1 MVLDFQFFFDNID
14 VKHVSTLQCAFI
26 EVKLIEVR
34 SVKGLEFYF
43 FKGSDPLYFG
53 GPYLGRLLTKLS
65 SLKDNR
71 SIQRSATIY
80 LQTPKPND
88 PNSDQKFSTE

>member
-43 FKGSDPLYFG
+43 FKGSDPLT
-53 GPYLGRLLTKLS
+53 LGDHILGVS
-65 SLKDNR
+65 QPS
-71 SIQRSATIY
+71 
-80 LQTPKPND
+80 
-88 PNSDQKFSTE
+88 